1 MNIHLLK
8 HLTVHVKNWGP
19 LWSYSCFGFESVNGD
34 VKKLFHGTCDMSEQV
49 NTIHHSCVHSKEIQC
64 FYSSSDDFQ
73 LQCGSKSSTCNK
85 VDVTS
90 WASINQKDHWKET
103 VQLTVTMY
111 VHPYM
116 QSILR

>member
-49 NTIHHSCVHSKEIQC
+49 NTIFI
-64 FYSSSDDFQ
+64 
-73 LQCGSKSSTCNK
+73 
-85 VDVTS
+85 
-90 WASINQKDHWKET
+90 T
-103 VQLTVTMY
+103 VVCI
-111 VHPYM
+111 VKRHNV
-116 QSILR
+116 SILPQMIFSFSVVQNLQHVTKLMSPHGQALIRRITGKRRYS